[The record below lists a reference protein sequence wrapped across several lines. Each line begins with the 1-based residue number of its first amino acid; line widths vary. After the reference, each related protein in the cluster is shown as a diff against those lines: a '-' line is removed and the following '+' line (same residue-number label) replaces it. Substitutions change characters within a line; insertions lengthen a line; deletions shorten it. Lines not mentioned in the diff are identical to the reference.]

1 MKKITY
7 NDEMKKILSLGEEIN
22 RKKRRF
28 FNELGDLSLLLI
40 VFAPLIIFMSLLFI
54 DKHSI
59 LIKIILSLSVIPLLI
74 LNAFITYLIANNIK
88 PASPEEV
95 LKKGVE
101 KYGGIGNMRP
111 YSVALFC
118 SQYLNN
124 ELENY
129 VAKNNLSKIEKEL
142 FYQLVNEN
150 YQGTVSDLTKLVKLI

>member
-7 NDEMKKILSLGEEIN
+7 NDEMKKIITLGEEIN

-40 VFAPLIIFMSLLFI
+40 VFAPLIIFISLLFI

-74 LNAFITYLIANNIK
+74 LTASIAYLIANNIK
-88 PASPEEV
+88 PASTEEV

-101 KYGGIGNMRP
+101 KYGGIGNMKP

-129 VAKNNLSKIEKEL
+129 VVKNNLSKIEKEL

-150 YQGTVSDLTKLVKLI
+150 YQGTISDLTKMVKII

>member
-7 NDEMKKILSLGEEIN
+7 NDEMKKILSLGEEKN
-22 RKKRRF
+22 QKKRRF
-28 FNELGDLSLLLI
+28 FNEIGDLSLLLI
-40 VFAPLIIFMSLLFI
+40 VFAPLILFISLLFV
-54 DKHSI
+54 DKYSI
-59 LIKIILSLSVIPLLI
+59 LIKITLSISVIPLLMLAASI
-74 LNAFITYLIANNIK
+74 AYLIANKIK
-88 PASPEEV
+88 PASHEEV

-101 KYGGIGNMRP
+101 KYGGIGNMKP

-142 FYQLVNEN
+142 FYQLVNED
-150 YQGTVSDLTKLVKLI
+150 YQGTISDLTKMVKII

>member
-7 NDEMKKILSLGEEIN
+7 NDEMKKILTLGEEIN

-74 LNAFITYLIANNIK
+74 LTAFITYLIANNIK

-101 KYGGIGNMRP
+101 KYGGIGNMKP

-150 YQGTVSDLTKLVKLI
+150 YQGTISDLTKMVKII